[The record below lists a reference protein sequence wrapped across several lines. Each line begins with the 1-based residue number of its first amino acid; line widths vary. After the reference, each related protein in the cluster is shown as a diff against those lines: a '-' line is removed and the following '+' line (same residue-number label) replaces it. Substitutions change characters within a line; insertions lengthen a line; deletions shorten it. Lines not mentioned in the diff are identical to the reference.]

1 MAGFDYTGW
10 VDRAQ
15 AFMSGLGSLSYAEV
29 RSAHVTAPATEADMK
44 ALEGELGRTIPFSLR
59 TFFTRGASGLDCGY
73 TMQPEGQALDKL
85 RDVLP
90 DVSSI
95 FGRPRLGPVSELA
108 NFSRA
113 VREWADETW
122 VAEFPEERLI
132 WDSALPFIWL
142 ENGDYLA
149 LDLRA
154 TEIDPPVVY
163 LSHDDESSLLS
174 PDFVAFL
181 SAWERL
187 CYIGPEHWLLREFAG
202 PNGYLDPESGRASQ
216 LRGLF
221 FG

>member
-1 MAGFDYTGW
+1 
-10 VDRAQ
+10 
-15 AFMSGLGSLSYAEV
+15 
-29 RSAHVTAPATEADMK
+29 MK

-85 RDVLP
+85 RDMLP
-90 DVSSI
+90 DVSRI

-149 LDLRA
+149 LDSQRLRL
-154 TEIDPPVVY
+154 TPLVVY
-163 LSHDDESSLLS
+163 LSHDDESFLLS

-181 SAWERL
+181 SA
-187 CYIGPEHWLLREFAG
+187 
-202 PNGYLDPESGRASQ
+202 
-216 LRGLF
+216 
-221 FG
+221 

>member
-1 MAGFDYTGW
+1 MAEFDYTGW

-15 AFMSGLGSLSYAEV
+15 AFMSDLGSLSYTEV
-29 RSAHVTAPATEADMK
+29 RSAHVTAPATEADMQ
-44 ALEGELGRTIPFSLR
+44 ALEAELGRTIPFSLR
-59 TFFTRGASGLDCGY
+59 TFFTRGASGLDCRY
-73 TMQPEGQALDKL
+73 TVQPEGQVLDKL
-85 RDVLP
+85 RGVLP

-95 FGRPRLGPVSELA
+95 YGGARLGPVSELA

-122 VAEFPEERLI
+122 VAEYPEDRLV

-142 ENGDYLA
+142 ANGDYLA

-154 TEIDPPVVY
+154 IETDPPVIY
-163 LSHDDESSLLS
+163 LSHDDESFLLS

-187 CYIGPEHWLLREFAG
+187 CYIGPEDWLLREFTG
-202 PNGYLDPESGRASQ
+202 PNGYLDAESDRASQ

-221 FG
+221 VG